1 MSDIQAPQVS
11 ELKGAS
17 EKIKRPLNA
26 FIIWS
31 KKRRRVIANEN
42 PQMHNFDISRK
53 LGLEWQKLSEQEKA
67 FYFEEAKRL
76 KEEHKERYPNYK
88 YQPRKRD
95 KSNKRG
101 KMFQGAPFHFNF
113 FPTSAPYYEGTGY
126 TFNPISE
133 PRLTA
138 SLSPKTPHHTNEE
151 SHETTPTTPPPS
163 SSPSSS
169 PSQKSNETTSKTNL
183 IRSGFRPPSE
193 GFIAYRSPCES
204 TPYVH
209 HLRPGIEWSSHW
221 YQGTSARY
229 STVPYYGCLY
239 PWHSRPEYHS

>member
-1 MSDIQAPQVS
+1 MSSDIQGSQVS
-11 ELKGAS
+11 ELKGS
-17 EKIKRPLNA
+17 TEKIKRPLNA

-53 LGLEWQKLSEQEKA
+53 LGLEWQKLSEEEKS

-113 FPTSAPYYEGTGY
+113 FAPGTPAYYEAGAY
-126 TFNPISE
+126 PFNTVQE
-133 PRLTA
+133 TRLSA
-138 SLSPKTPHHTNEE
+138 SLSPKAPHHCNEVNLE
-151 SHETTPTTPPPS
+151 ASSPKS
-163 SSPSSS
+163 SSPPASS
-169 PSQKSNETTSKTNL
+169 PNRSSQESTSKTNV
-183 IRSGFRPPSE
+183 ICPGFRPPSE
-193 GFIAYRSPCES
+193 STFVAYRTTCDSSP
-204 TPYVH
+204 YM
-209 HLRPGIEWSSHW
+209 HLRPGLEWSSHW
-221 YQGTSARY
+221 YPGSSTRIG
-229 STVPYYGCLY
+229 TVPYYGCLY